1 MCFSVSPIA
10 VKEHRMVDI
19 PSNRA
24 TRRALNSRRLAERY
38 GVSMRTIP
46 RWLERKIIPAPDFV
60 INTRGYWF
68 EETLDEA
75 DRKRGSKS
83 ENAASHAAA

>member
-1 MCFSVSPIA
+1 
-10 VKEHRMVDI
+10 
-19 PSNRA
+19 
-24 TRRALNSRRLAERY
+24 LNSRRLAERY

-60 INTRGYWF
+60 INTRGYF